1 MDRYKIKENYITRN
15 PDPNDWVN
23 HPNGS
28 ILKIYSNLIKGN
40 VLDFG
45 CNHGACTFLL
55 CDNKQVNKIIGIDL
69 NKDSLDVAL
78 NTKKKYSNCNI
89 DFICSNI
96 LDIELEEKFD
106 TIVSFHTLEHI
117 YPDDIDFVLTKL
129 FNSLNINGFFIVS
142 IPYEKA
148 FDDGSQHVAFY
159 NENTLSKLFEKN
171 KFITIECLNDNRHS
185 EGGILTGIFQKK

>member
-23 HPNGS
+23 HPNGN

-78 NTKKKYSNCNI
+78 NTKKKYGNCNI

-117 YPDDIDFVLTKL
+117 YSNDIDFVLTKL